1 LNCKGVIREL
11 SNYIDGALDPVV
23 VQELEHHLGHCDDC
37 KMLLDQTRKTI
48 EVFCGSKRV
57 ELPGEVR
64 TRIHAALKLRMGG
77 KPD

>member
-11 SNYIDGALDPVV
+11 SNYIEGALDPVV

-48 EVFCGSKRV
+48 DIFCGSKRV
-57 ELPGEVR
+57 ELTNEAR
-64 TRIHAALKLRMGG
+64 ARIHAALKEKMSRE
-77 KPD
+77 PN